1 VQNDDWLALVQR
13 FSLLKI
19 IAGRQLHGVEH
30 GMLFPCLPR
39 AFFNTVTI
47 GLAAKVA
54 AAVAAENANIIAA
67 TGTSASSPGRNATF
81 TLIVNDFAKR
91 RGR

>member
-1 VQNDDWLALVQR
+1 
-13 FSLLKI
+13 
-19 IAGRQLHGVEH
+19 
-30 GMLFPCLPR
+30 M
-39 AFFNTVTI
+39 I

-81 TLIVNDFAKR
+81 TLIVNDFAKW